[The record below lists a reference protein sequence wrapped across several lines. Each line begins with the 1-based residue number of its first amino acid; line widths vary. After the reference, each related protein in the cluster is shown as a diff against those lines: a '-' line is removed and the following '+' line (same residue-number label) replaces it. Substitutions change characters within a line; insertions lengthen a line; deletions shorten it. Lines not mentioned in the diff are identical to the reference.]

1 MITNDRAIALDFDKL
16 GGLVPAVIQ
25 DAQSNRVLMVG
36 FMNDAAFRATRDSRV
51 VTFFSRTKG
60 RLWTKGETSG
70 NTLEVVEMLTD
81 CDVDSLVIRVKANGP
96 GVCHE
101 GFASCFFRTD
111 VNGEWQTNDQPA
123 YDPESVYATITG
135 AAQ

>member
-1 MITNDRAIALDFDKL
+1 MTTTEPTSTLDFDKL

-25 DAQSNRVLMVG
+25 DADTNRVLMVG
-36 FMNDAAFRATRDSRV
+36 FMNDEAFRATRASGV

-70 NTLEVVEMLTD
+70 NTLEVVDILTD

-101 GFASCFFRTD
+101 GFASCFFRLD
-111 VNGEWQTNDQPA
+111 VDGEWQTNDTPTYA
-123 YDPESVYATITG
+123 PESVYGG
-135 AAQ
+135 AR